1 MSSGGHGGHAPPS
14 GDTRALVISGLL
26 TGGYFVVEL
35 VIGLWTGSVAVIS
48 DAFHTFS
55 AVGGVLIALVA
66 QRLSQRPCQR
76 RTKIDPL
83 SPSEI

>member
-1 MSSGGHGGHAPPS
+1 M
-14 GDTRALVISGLL
+14 
-26 TGGYFVVEL
+26 VEL

-66 QRLSQRPCQR
+66 QRLGQRQATSR
-76 RTKIDPL
+76 QTYGWARA
-83 SPSEI
+83 EIIGALFNGLFLVVMAGFVL